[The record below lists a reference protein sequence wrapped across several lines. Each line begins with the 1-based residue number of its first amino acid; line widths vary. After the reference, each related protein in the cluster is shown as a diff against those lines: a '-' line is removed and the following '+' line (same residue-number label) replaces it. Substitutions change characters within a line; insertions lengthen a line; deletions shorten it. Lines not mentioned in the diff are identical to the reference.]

1 MKSHIGN
8 WIIALLVLI
17 SGDCWAQPTQ
27 TVVQFVYQNS
37 DEPVS
42 DLGVL
47 TFVGDS
53 IKVFNLDSEGIIS
66 IASSKNQEIIYELT
80 WIGTTIKHG
89 SIMPL
94 TNIDTLSIEVSA
106 EIVLEE
112 VCICK
117 TREPHDS
124 PGCGIQFTQCT
135 YETKGCTSLFSGMGG
150 LQITDGSAGTFFHL
164 LKIER

>member
-8 WIIALLVLI
+8 WIIALSVLI
-17 SGDCWAQPTQ
+17 SGDCWAQPTS

-37 DEPVS
+37 HKPVS

-53 IKVFNLDSEGIIS
+53 IKVFNLDSNGMIAISPIEG
-66 IASSKNQEIIYELT
+66 QEVIYELT
-80 WIGTTIKHG
+80 WAGTMIKHG
-89 SIMPL
+89 SILPL
-94 TNIDTLSIEVSA
+94 ANTDTLIIEVSA
-106 EIVLEE
+106 EIALEE

-117 TREPHDS
+117 TREPYDS
-124 PGCGIQFTQCT
+124 HGCGIQFTQCT
-135 YETKGCTSLFSGMGG
+135 YQTRGCTSLFSGMGG
-150 LQITDGSAGTFFHL
+150 LQMTDGSAATFFHL